1 MAKFALKAEPTFV
14 AKVGFPVAGGEPVE
28 VALTFKHRTK
38 TALDEFLATRND
50 RSDIDFFME
59 MVIGWELT
67 DEFKKENVEL
77 LLENHIGVA
86 LATFK
91 KYVDELIQHRA
102 KN

>member
-1 MAKFALKAEPTFV
+1 MAKFTLKADPTFL
-14 AKVGFPVAGGEPVE
+14 AKVAFPVAGGESVE

-38 TALDEFLATRND
+38 SGLDEFLKTRDD
-50 RSDIDFFME
+50 RTDVESFME
-59 MVIGWELT
+59 MVVGWELS

-86 LATFK
+86 LATYK
-91 KYVDELIQHRA
+91 KYVDELVQHRA